1 MLLING
7 KWILMKMK
15 APLVIFTLVI
25 LSSQS
30 FSQVDPVT
38 VIQPLMA
45 CLTEAIPVERAKPEP
60 DIEVIKLA
68 CSSEMQALSVL
79 PASVRTTVEADVDG
93 ALIKHLSN

>member
-1 MLLING
+1 MNI
-7 KWILMKMK
+7 K
-15 APLVIFTLVI
+15 APLVFFTLVI